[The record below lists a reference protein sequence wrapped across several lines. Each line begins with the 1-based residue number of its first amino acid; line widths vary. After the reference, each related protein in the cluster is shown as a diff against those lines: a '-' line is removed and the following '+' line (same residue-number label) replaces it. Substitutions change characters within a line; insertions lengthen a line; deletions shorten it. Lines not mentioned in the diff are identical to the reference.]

1 MILLYARNP
10 VHIWGLSPGYMFIN
24 LGKETVFSKVL
35 LFGQEVHL
43 FIQDLL
49 VFTVIDA
56 AANNFILAAVIPIL
70 YSGYV
75 IVSCMATIYCYVVY
89 CIQMYVCD
97 SVSVSADCVYH

>member
-56 AANNFILAAVIPIL
+56 AANNFTLAAVITYLVQWVCNCVVHGYNMLLCCLL
-70 YSGYV
+70 Y
-75 IVSCMATIYCYVVY
+75 T
-89 CIQMYVCD
+89 YVCD